1 MKEILLVE
9 DDLSF
14 GAVLKSYLELNDYK
28 VTWIDNGANA
38 VPAFN
43 NGNFDIC
50 VLDVMLPKVDGFT
63 IANQIKSINVDM
75 PLIFL
80 TAKALKEDILT
91 GYRLGADDYITKP
104 FDSDVLIAKIQAIL
118 TRSNNTEIAEPEP
131 QSIKIGKFEFD
142 THLRT
147 LKDGDSVQKLSPK
160 EGDLLKLL
168 VSKKNNLLNRSEA
181 LLKIWGDDSYFTTRS
196 MDVYVTKIRKYLK
209 SDPNIS
215 IENIHSAGYRLLII
229 EEQ

>member
-1 MKEILLVE
+1 MKQILLVE

-14 GAVLKSYLELNDYK
+14 GAVLKSYLELNEYH
-28 VTWIDNGANA
+28 VTWVDNGANA
-38 VPAFN
+38 IPAFN
-43 NGNFDIC
+43 EGNFDIC

-63 IANQIKSINVDM
+63 IANKIKSINADM

-91 GYRLGADDYITKP
+91 GYKLGADDYITKP

-118 TRSNNTEIAEPEP
+118 SRTGSTVAPEPEP
-131 QSIKIGKFEFD
+131 QMVQIGKFQFD

-147 LKDGDSVQKLSPK
+147 LSDGENTQKLSPK

-215 IENIHSAGYRLLII
+215 IENIHSAGYRLLVA
-229 EEQ
+229 EE